1 MRRTGRGSSIGRA
14 SLTTTSPGGGTKSR
28 QPWRWATGRSTTT
41 PTTRM
46 RITSA
51 TLPAARSA
59 STPAGQSGGAKRSPS
74 TTVACPTA
82 QTPSGSMWWK
92 RSDNSSSFPQIS
104 LQLTSVVSI
113 RLWCLR
119 CPGGV
124 VDISIGAMP
133 GAPAICS
140 PGIAR
145 SRLYPGD
152 VRRLPIVRDE
162 TAPRPPRAAQV
173 VMPKS
178 PVEIK
183 GFSEITQDH

>member
-1 MRRTGRGSSIGRA
+1 
-14 SLTTTSPGGGTKSR
+14 
-28 QPWRWATGRSTTT
+28 
-41 PTTRM
+41 
-46 RITSA
+46 
-51 TLPAARSA
+51 
-59 STPAGQSGGAKRSPS
+59 
-74 TTVACPTA
+74 
-82 QTPSGSMWWK
+82 MWWK

-133 GAPAICS
+133 GAPAICF